1 MSEAE
6 AMLKSLKRKDSNDS
20 SLDPAA
26 KKPRNSEIECIV
38 ISGTDSE
45 SPVPDLCQVASTEKQ
60 NGEVLS
66 KNGRS
71 IISINL
77 ESDSENDVPNV
88 GLTTTVVPECDVEMV
103 TLADSNQITKENKDK
118 IEAPDERKLSKCTVE
133 EEPAE
138 QPSFSLNDEV
148 QHFSVI
154 LLSDSEDDEQASQLF
169 SQHVESSSLMA
180 PYDQLKIKNEV
191 TENYEV
197 RMNEYD
203 DEDRPIEDSNFGM
216 FEEHFIHCSQEISLL
231 ESTKSLETNSS
242 TSQSADKNSF
252 IMKANS
258 IREGIDDCNDVFIED
273 GSSSAVH
280 ISSDDLQ
287 KKQETIDC
295 EKTLTKDDTLKMTDS
310 EFPTKIREVKHLSKR
325 KPRQ

>member
-148 QHFSVI
+148 QHFSVRIFCSLINSATI
-154 LLSDSEDDEQASQLF
+154 LLDTATVFAGHTFIKPVLLVSEITICL
-169 SQHVESSSLMA
+169 
-180 PYDQLKIKNEV
+180 
-191 TENYEV
+191 
-197 RMNEYD
+197 YD
-203 DEDRPIEDSNFGM
+203 DFFYFM
-216 FEEHFIHCSQEISLL
+216 CYF
-231 ESTKSLETNSS
+231 
-242 TSQSADKNSF
+242 QS
-252 IMKANS
+252 
-258 IREGIDDCNDVFIED
+258 ELGTYPV
-273 GSSSAVH
+273 
-280 ISSDDLQ
+280 L
-287 KKQETIDC
+287 
-295 EKTLTKDDTLKMTDS
+295 
-310 EFPTKIREVKHLSKR
+310 
-325 KPRQ
+325 